1 MTASSTKTRYQ
12 RMTLTLLLAICFV
25 EAVFGLDAQEAQ
37 LMLQVHNEHRE
48 YRSKCGETDIVP
60 AEELLQPL
68 EWDDEL
74 AAAAQMWS
82 DNCDVHDKKPTR
94 KVGLFDSVGQ
104 NIAVQSELAGAVTY
118 WMKESD
124 HYDHKSDHCEP
135 PHQCDSYKQIVQSDT
150 AYVGCGYNKCSGFV
164 NPDEMLITCFY
175 TPAVR
180 SGQPYTDGTNG
191 RCKNPNKVEGTRK

>member
-1 MTASSTKTRYQ
+1 MTASTTKTRYQ

-82 DNCDVHDKKPTR
+82 ENCDVHDKKATG
-94 KVGLFDSVGQ
+94 KVGKFASVGQ

-135 PHQCDSYKQIVQSDT
+135 QHQCDSYKQVCEYINYVIEQNLKLHYQSL
-150 AYVGCGYNKCSGFV
+150 
-164 NPDEMLITCFY
+164 DEISSLRFSQIHLDSSIRHELRRMWLY
-175 TPAVR
+175 QVSR
-180 SGQPYTDGTNG
+180 L
-191 RCKNPNKVEGTRK
+191 

>member
-1 MTASSTKTRYQ
+1 
-12 RMTLTLLLAICFV
+12 
-25 EAVFGLDAQEAQ
+25 
-37 LMLQVHNEHRE
+37 MLQVHNEHRE

-94 KVGLFDSVGQ
+94 KVGLFDYVGQ

-135 PHQCDSYKQIVQSDT
+135 LHQCDSYKQVVQSDT
-150 AYVGCGYNKCSGFV
+150 AYVGCGYTKCSGFV

-175 TPAVR
+175 SPA
-180 SGQPYTDGTNG
+180 
-191 RCKNPNKVEGTRK
+191 